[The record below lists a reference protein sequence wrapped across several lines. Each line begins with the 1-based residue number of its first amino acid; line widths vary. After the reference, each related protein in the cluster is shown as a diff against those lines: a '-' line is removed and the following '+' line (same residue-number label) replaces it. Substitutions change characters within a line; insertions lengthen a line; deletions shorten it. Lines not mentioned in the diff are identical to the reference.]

1 MTKLQTDST
10 HTYTNSGTFAYD
22 AANNL
27 KPSSGWTYNQ
37 NNQLTAAPASQGLAG
52 ATGLSYDASGS
63 LQTING
69 MTLSYDCWGHM
80 TSVANTASGT
90 VRFAYDSSGRRI
102 SKTVGT
108 VTTFYVWDGS
118 TLVSVLDSSG
128 NPVRDYTFGI
138 AGVVSDHTSTGGTS
152 SDQLYATD
160 PQGKTTDMCDGASG
174 VWRRPPFIASPFGTI
189 FGTPPADPFMLF
201 GDYSYLLD
209 SELRSQAGGQTF
221 YEGMSNGGRPY
232 VPGMGSFGTPSAP
245 GGFGG
250 GGSPYGFDGGNPV
263 GDDED
268 NTDYTSERQL
278 YALGLQPVSNGLMSI
293 MLVAADGNPIE
304 ATRQF
309 ITGRGALGNKL
320 SPFQRTMAGFT
331 AATAGAGRL
340 GRSAEE
346 LAEARRVGRMLKEA
360 AEAARVLKPDEEA
373 AAIRTIDN
381 AIANNARLG
390 PLGEVEGTIKDLLGR
405 PVPHR
410 NKPGEFYK
418 HTQELQEAM
427 DGLKD
432 NAELLKRANTA
443 AGRAARQRALDHLE
457 KVWEALGRGLYP
469 E

>member
-1 MTKLQTDST
+1 
-10 HTYTNSGTFAYD
+10 
-22 AANNL
+22 
-27 KPSSGWTYNQ
+27 
-37 NNQLTAAPASQGLAG
+37 
-52 ATGLSYDASGS
+52 
-63 LQTING
+63 

-90 VRFAYDSSGRRI
+90 VKFAYDSSGRRI

-250 GGSPYGFDGGNPV
+250 GGSPYGFDGGSPLDTEPDDFPV
-263 GDDED
+263 DANGRAIP
-268 NTDYTSERQL
+268 YQL
-278 YALGLQPVSNGLMSI
+278 ARRGINNLANNMMTVALAL
-293 MLVAADGNPIE
+293 ADANPIE
-304 ATRQF
+304 SFRQAVS
-309 ITGRGALGNKL
+309 GRGALGNKL
-320 SPFQRTMAGFT
+320 SAGERGMAGLNT
-331 AATAGAGRL
+331 AMAFLPFL
-340 GRSAEE
+340 GTAEE
-346 LAEARRVGRMLKEA
+346 G
-360 AEAARVLKPDEEA
+360 
-373 AAIRTIDN
+373 AIGG
-381 AIANNARLG
+381 AKFANFA
-390 PLGEVEGTIKDLLGR
+390 K
-405 PVPHR
+405 
-410 NKPGEFYK
+410 
-418 HTQELQEAM
+418 
-427 DGLKD
+427 
-432 NAELLKRANTA
+432 
-443 AGRAARQRALDHLE
+443 
-457 KVWEALGRGLYP
+457 
-469 E
+469 

>member
-1 MTKLQTDST
+1 MNST

-90 VRFAYDSSGRRI
+90 VSFAYDSSGRRV

-108 VTTFYVWDGS
+108 TTSFYMWDGS

-138 AGVVSDHTSTGGTS
+138 AGVLSDHTSTGGTS

-209 SELRSQAGGQTF
+209 SELRSAQAGDIIRV
-221 YEGMSNGGRPY
+221 SASSGGRPY

-293 MLVAADGNPIE
+293 MLVAADGNQIE

-309 ITGRGALGNKL
+309 LSGRGALGNKL
-320 SPFQRTMAGFT
+320 SAGGRLKAAFNAAAAMAGPLSK
-331 AATAGAGRL
+331 AA
-340 GRSAEE
+340 
-346 LAEARRVGRMLKEA
+346 
-360 AEAARVLKPDEEA
+360 EEA
-373 AAIRTIDN
+373 AGGLN
-381 AIANNARLG
+381 AANAANKIKAAEEANAAAKLAAKVEQEAADLARLSG
-390 PLGEVEGTIKDLLGR
+390 QWDKATFDSLAQSFAK
-405 PVPHR
+405 
-410 NKPGEFYK
+410 
-418 HTQELQEAM
+418 
-427 DGLKD
+427 
-432 NAELLKRANTA
+432 
-443 AGRAARQRALDHLE
+443 HLE
-457 KVWEALGRGLYP
+457 KHGEEVGAESLLQYLRKAEGFKQNLKRIRPRLLLGGKERYTKNGRYIILDSEGKIVSFGL